1 MKGGLS
7 LKSKKW
13 VVVTTAVCILL
24 GTSVIAFASKPIKL
38 IINGNEHVSDT
49 PTQIIN
55 GRVMVPTTMTESLN
69 KIGSY
74 TTNSQN
80 VEVQDPLE
88 KVIAEMDHIV
98 ITGKEGDDGIYE
110 HLQLVTDQFSRTLDG
125 YNVTNPTYAPE
136 IVSVDLNGDG
146 TKEIGVILTTGYGTG
161 VYISELRLIDGDS
174 GSNIPVEDAIIA
186 IKKQFTG
193 SVTNKGIDMNMNG
206 HHTLL
211 ANDKLSTEREHWF
224 DAPVIGNIIHYNI
237 VNDTLKASA
246 AVQISP
252 GEFIGELEIEYT
264 LKNGVYVAG
273 EVTFSQDE
281 E

>member
-55 GRVMVPTTMTESLN
+55 GRVMVPTTMTESFN

-80 VEVQDPLE
+80 VELQDPLE
-88 KVIAEMDHIV
+88 KVVAEMDHIV

-146 TKEIGVILTTGYGTG
+146 TKEIAVILTTGYGTG

-174 GSNIPVEDAIIA
+174 GNNIPVEDAIIA
-186 IKKQFTG
+186 INKQFTG

-224 DAPVIGNIIHYNI
+224 DAPAIGNIIHYNI